1 MLANVSRRDQLQNL
15 TAPQYRAL
23 TVLLT
28 GGSSEA
34 AAEAAGVSGRTL
46 RRWQLSAE
54 FADAMRGEA
63 RESFRQ
69 AHTQLL
75 AAQLEAVQAL
85 RQALRAG
92 SPAGRIRA
100 ARTLLELG
108 LKVAD
113 GEIDERLQ
121 RLERRRGVPV
131 SADRAS
137 SPACAS

>member
-1 MLANVSRRDQLQNL
+1 VSERDQPQNL
-15 TAPQYRAL
+15 TAAQYRAL

-28 GGSSEA
+28 GGTAEA
-34 AAEAAGVSGRTL
+34 AADAAGVSGRTL

-54 FADAMRGEA
+54 FADAMRSEA

-75 AAQLEAVQAL
+75 AAQLEAVQVL
-85 RQALRAG
+85 RQGLCTG

-108 LKVAD
+108 FKV
-113 GEIDERLQ
+113 GEDDLDERLE
-121 RLERRRGVPV
+121 RLEE
-131 SADRAS
+131 AWQAS
-137 SPACAS
+137 ETGQPDLRISSG

>member
-1 MLANVSRRDQLQNL
+1 MSAHDHPQNL
-15 TAPQYRAL
+15 TAAQYRAL

-54 FADAMRGEA
+54 FADALRSEA

-75 AAQLEAVQAL
+75 AAQLEAVQVL
-85 RQALRAG
+85 RQAMRTGTEAT
-92 SPAGRIRA
+92 RERA

-108 LKVAD
+108 LKA
-113 GEIDERLQ
+113 GEGDREERLK
-121 RLERRRGVPV
+121 RLEEQWRGVPGAGKSGSQTLKIV
-131 SADRAS
+131 
-137 SPACAS
+137 

>member
-1 MLANVSRRDQLQNL
+1 VSAHDRPQNL
-15 TAPQYRAL
+15 TAAQYRAL

-54 FADAMRGEA
+54 FADALRSEA

-75 AAQLEAVQAL
+75 AAQAEAVQVL
-85 RQALRAG
+85 RQALRTG
-92 SPAGRIRA
+92 SSAEQIRA

-108 LKVAD
+108 LKVSED
-113 GEIDERLQ
+113 DHGERLALLEEAVWRTGQ
-121 RLERRRGVPV
+121 REPIERPGL
-131 SADRAS
+131 RALS
-137 SPACAS
+137 G

>member
-1 MLANVSRRDQLQNL
+1 VSERDRPQNL
-15 TAPQYRAL
+15 TAAQYRAL

-28 GGSSEA
+28 GGTAEA

-54 FADAMRGEA
+54 FADAMRSEA

-75 AAQLEAVQAL
+75 AAGLEAVAAL
-85 RQALRAG
+85 RQALRTG
-92 SPAGRIRA
+92 SPAGKIRA

-108 LKVAD
+108 LKVAED
-113 GEIDERLQ
+113 DFDERLE
-121 RLERRRGVPV
+121 RLEEAAWHTGQHEPSEQNGLRILSG
-131 SADRAS
+131 
-137 SPACAS
+137 